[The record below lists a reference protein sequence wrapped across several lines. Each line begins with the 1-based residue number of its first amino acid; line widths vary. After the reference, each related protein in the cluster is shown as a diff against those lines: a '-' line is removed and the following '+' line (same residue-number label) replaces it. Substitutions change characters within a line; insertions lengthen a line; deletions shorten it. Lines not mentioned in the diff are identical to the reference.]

1 MKDGELKKILYM
13 FIFVINIGNY
23 IKNKFMNLFLRK
35 FCFVFKINMMKFVL
49 LLILIYLIFI
59 C

>member
-35 FCFVFKINMMKFVL
+35 FCFVFKSNMMKFVL
-49 LLILIYLIFI
+49 LLIFIYLIFI